1 LEIKIWVWVTEA
13 KVIAVL
19 EWKKE
24 DKDWSGSIDWSI
36 KEEVRWNGGVEWKP
50 ERSNKVHWDVKNR
63 NKIKDQASIKENL
76 NGKTYKLLARCS

>member
-1 LEIKIWVWVTEA
+1 MEIKIWVWVTEA

-24 DKDWSGSIDWSI
+24 DKDWSDSIDWSI
-36 KEEVRWNGGVEWKP
+36 KEEAWWNGWVEWKL

-63 NKIKDQASIKENL
+63 NKIKDQASIKENI